1 MEIDTEHPST
11 KQYTILNGVSTLE
24 DNVEYVIRI
33 KDKNNEDGIFG
44 TCSNKSDAIAIVER
58 VGKDELKILRKTT
71 DKVWTVTDSKFDEN
85 KMTYTVTYQNLG
97 RIKNG
102 PIKVYSHV
110 YIEEVPRVFKSIY
123 SPDLSVDGPDASLE
137 EELKADPKTCKD
149 GLE

>member
-1 MEIDTEHPST
+1 MDTEHPST
-11 KQYTILNGVSTLE
+11 KPYTILNGVSTLE

-58 VGKDELKILRKTT
+58 VGKDELKVLRKTT

-102 PIKVYSHV
+102 PIKVYSQV

-123 SPDLSVDGPDASLE
+123 NHDLSVDGPDTSLE
-137 EELKADPKTCKD
+137 ELKEHPKPCKD